1 MEKIVWDEQELL
13 QSLLP
18 FTASACLSAPL
29 LLLLSAQNRKKKGEK
44 TEDAEE
50 VRQDQDCAR
59 MHQGRRSNYMS
70 KMKGIITL
78 LLSNCPRH
86 TPQEHI
92 HSQDWKRPDLHPNT
106 MARCDVSVGLAEWKN
121 SVNDCRDLVPK
132 DVTGMPWYPGSQ
144 R

>member
-1 MEKIVWDEQELL
+1 MEKIVWDEQEQL

-18 FTASACLSAPL
+18 LQPPPAYQHHCSSSCLL
-29 LLLLSAQNRKKKGEK
+29 RIGRKKGEK

-50 VRQDQDCAR
+50 VRQDKDCAR

-78 LLSNCPRH
+78 LLNNCPRH

-92 HSQDWKRPDLHPNT
+92 HSPDWKRPDLHPNT
-106 MARCDVSVGLAEWKN
+106 MARCGVSVGLAEWKN